1 MAFEHV
7 DLAQIQDVEQAKQ
20 AIVRLFNLVE
30 DLQTTVRQLQAE
42 NQRLRDEVN
51 RLKGEQGKPNIKP
64 NKHGK
69 GSGQGRK
76 HSSEI
81 ERRKP
86 QEWHKA
92 SKLDQIHIDREEV
105 LTIDPARL
113 PADAEFKGYEE
124 TVVQD
129 VLIQTDNVRYRKEK
143 YYSPGERQSYLA
155 VLPTGYEGQFG
166 PGIKALALVQYYACN
181 MSEPKI
187 REFFANV
194 GILLSGGELSNWLIK
209 DWPELHAEKAAIYE
223 AGLRSSPWQHL
234 DETATRVNGDNWQC
248 HVVCNPLYTACFTT
262 ERKDRLSVLDVLRN
276 LQVRTFRL
284 NTEAIDLLHVFGL
297 AQRIVRTVQGL
308 AQEQELSEDALNQL
322 LDERL
327 PRLGPQQRTRI
338 LEATAIAAY
347 HAQLEFPVVQA
358 LICDDAPQFNWL
370 TEELALCWIHE
381 GRHYK
386 KLEPSIA
393 HFRTALAAFNKQ
405 FWLYY
410 DQLLAYRQAP
420 TPAEKARLAAEFDK
434 LFATVTGYQAL
445 DERIEKTR
453 LKKASLLLVL
463 AHPELPLHNNPA
475 ELAARQR
482 VRKRD
487 VSFGPRTT
495 DGAKAWDTFMTLT
508 ATAKKLAVS
517 IYHYIHDRVS
527 GAYEMPDLADL
538 ITQRA
543 SQQPLGSSWEPE
555 SA

>member
-1 MAFEHV
+1 MSFEQI
-7 DLAQIQDVEQAKQ
+7 DLNQIHDEQAKR
-20 AIVRLFNLVE
+20 AIVLLFNLIE
-30 DLQTTVRQLQAE
+30 DLQATVRQLQEE
-42 NQRLRDEVN
+42 NQRLRDENN

-64 NKHGK
+64 NKRGP
-69 GSGQGRK
+69 GPGQGNN
-76 HSSEI
+76 HSSES

-86 QEWHKA
+86 QEWHKGR
-92 SKLDQIHIDREEV
+92 KLDKIKIDREEV
-105 LTIDPARL
+105 LTIDRAQL
-113 PADAEFKGYEE
+113 PADAEFKGYED

-129 VLIQTDNVRYRKEK
+129 VVIHTDNVLYRKEK
-143 YYSPGERQSYLA
+143 FYSPGERRTYVA
-155 VLPTGYEGQFG
+155 ELPAGYRGQFG

-194 GILLSGGELSNWLIK
+194 GIRLSEGELSNWLIK
-209 DWPELHAEKAAIYE
+209 DWPELHAEKDAIYE

-234 DETATRVNGDNWQC
+234 DQTATRVNGDNWQC
-248 HVVCNPLYTACFTT
+248 HVLCNPLYTAFFTT
-262 ERKDRLSVLDVLRN
+262 ESKDRLSILDVLRN
-276 LQVRTFRL
+276 LQVRTFRI
-284 NTEAIDLLHVFGL
+284 NAEALDLLHAFGL
-297 AQRIVRTVQGL
+297 AQRIVRTVERLPQD
-308 AQEQELSEDALNQL
+308 QELSEAALNQL

-327 PRLGPQQRTRI
+327 PRLGPQQRSRI

-347 HAQLEFPVVQA
+347 HAQLEFPVVQT
-358 LICDDAPQFNWL
+358 LLCDDAPQFNWL

-386 KLEPSIA
+386 QLAPSIA
-393 HFRTALAAFNKQ
+393 QFRTALADFSTQ
-405 FWLYY
+405 FWDYY
-410 DQLLAYRQAP
+410 DQLLAYRLQP
-420 TPAEKARLAAEFDK
+420 TLTEKERLAAEFDK

-508 ATAKKLAVS
+508 ATAKKLGVS
-517 IYHYIHDRVS
+517 IFHYIHDRVS

-538 ITQRA
+538 VSQRA
-543 SQQPLGSSWEPE
+543 SQQPLGASWDP
-555 SA
+555 A